1 MKNLIDGNINFFMK
15 LKIIVFG
22 LGNMNKKKVLA
33 DLQTLGLLHLATAL
47 TCIILATR
55 GENLCPR
62 HPSLPQFLIFAGA
75 LTFGF
80 GIHSRVNKFVVI
92 YGLPDV
98 QRPFTRNENQ
108 VTWMITKTRSFMSL
122 AQVLLFVTGT
132 VIVAPLATTIHPWN
146 YVDPDHKYYCD
157 YHLVLFS
164 GMYCKIICFL

>member
-62 HPSLPQFLIFAGA
+62 HPSLPQFLIIAGA
-75 LTFGF
+75 LIFGF
-80 GIHSRVNKFVVI
+80 GIHSKVNKFVVI
-92 YGLPDV
+92 YGLPDD
-98 QRPFTRNENQ
+98 RPFTRNENQ
-108 VTWMITKTRSFMSL
+108 VIYLLSYY
-122 AQVLLFVTGT
+122 VL
-132 VIVAPLATTIHPWN
+132 
-146 YVDPDHKYYCD
+146 
-157 YHLVLFS
+157 
-164 GMYCKIICFL
+164 

>member
-92 YGLPDV
+92 YGLPDD
-98 QRPFTRNENQ
+98 QQPFTRNENQ
-108 VTWMITKTRSFMSL
+108 VAWMITKTRSFMSL

-132 VIVAPLATTIHPWN
+132 VVVAPLAWN
-146 YVDPDHKYYCD
+146 YDDPDYKYYCD
-157 YHLVLFS
+157 YNLVMFS
-164 GMYCKIICFL
+164 AIYFP